1 MTNKIGASWVYAA
14 YQELK
19 RRRCKA
25 ALAVGGAGLSE
36 LSVTD
41 EERWI
46 PFAKEVKFF
55 EAAAELSGDDCFGR
69 HLAPKIDLR
78 TTGLVAYIGLAAKTL
93 DDAIRNFLHYQRVH
107 NLATRGELIEGGAQ
121 ERLRVTYLQP
131 ELHASTQRQERGAG
145 VHVHVGRWLSKP
157 DIYPAEIQARS
168 PPR

>member
-78 TTGLVAYIGLAAKTL
+78 TTGLDAYIGLAAKTL

-107 NLATRGELIEGGAQ
+107 NLATRGELIEDGAH
-121 ERLRVTYLQP
+121 ERLRATYLQP
-131 ELHASTQRQERGAG
+131 ELHDSEQRQEQGAG
-145 VHVHVGRWLSKP
+145 VHVQVGRWLSKQ
-157 DIYPAEIQARS
+157 DIYPA
-168 PPR
+168 